1 MTSEPKAPYPPPLDQ
16 LVGREFSFYPSIAN
30 VETNLWTLVEAHWS
44 EFLVESVAERTQVWV
59 PRRFLGTLSASDRPV
74 VIVGLE
80 KPLEY
85 KAGQVR
91 PVMKRVIEM
100 PRVPAGDPMGESR
113 DSEAKLTLVAPPA
126 RLDPSEK
133 QLGKL
138 ILIALVGALVMVAAV
153 IAVFRGVRSGDMIS
167 YKAVVQESLGLG
179 PEDDYFAV
187 VRKLGDPESD
197 RWKTDSE
204 SLQFRILAYPKQ
216 NLNVILTGRER
227 KEVHYAGALDR
238 DWKVID
244 SVTQK
249 GGSNTYSVLAKLPRF

>member
-1 MTSEPKAPYPPPLDQ
+1 M
-16 LVGREFSFYPSIAN
+16 
-30 VETNLWTLVEAHWS
+30 
-44 EFLVESVAERTQVWV
+44 ESVSERTQVWV

-74 VIVGLE
+74 MIVGLD
-80 KPLEY
+80 KALEY
-85 KAGQVR
+85 KAGQVW

-100 PRVPAGDPMGESR
+100 PRVPAGDTVGELW
-113 DSEAKLTLVAPPA
+113 DGEAKLTLVAPPV

-138 ILIALVGALVMVAAV
+138 ILIVLVGALVLVAAV

-167 YKAVVQESLGLG
+167 YRAVVQESLGLG

-187 VRKLGDPESD
+187 VRKLGDPESE
-197 RWKTDSE
+197 RWKADSE
-204 SLQFRILAYPKQ
+204 SVQFRILAYPKR

>member
-1 MTSEPKAPYPPPLDQ
+1 M
-16 LVGREFSFYPSIAN
+16 
-30 VETNLWTLVEAHWS
+30 
-44 EFLVESVAERTQVWV
+44 ESVSERTQVWV

-74 VIVGLE
+74 MIVGLE
-80 KPLEY
+80 KALEY
-85 KAGQVR
+85 KAGQVW

-100 PRVPAGDPMGESR
+100 PRVPAGDTVGELR
-113 DSEAKLTLVAPPA
+113 DGEAKLTLVAPPV

-138 ILIALVGALVMVAAV
+138 ILIVLVGALVLVAAV

-167 YKAVVQESLGLG
+167 YRAVVQESLGLG

-187 VRKLGDPESD
+187 VRKLGDPESE
-197 RWKTDSE
+197 RWKADSE
-204 SLQFRILAYPKQ
+204 SVQFRILAYPKR